1 MGDGVDTFFWHDP
14 WLGRV
19 PLGVRFRRLFDLA
32 VDNSCMVFHMSS
44 RGWEAGGAGWRW
56 RRRLWVW
63 KEEMLGECITL
74 LRSVSLQFNVRDTW
88 RWQPEPSAG
97 YTVSSAYLL

>member
-1 MGDGVDTFFWHDP
+1 M
-14 WLGRV
+14 
-19 PLGVRFRRLFDLA
+19 A
-32 VDNSCMVFHMSS
+32 FHMSS

-63 KEEMLGECITL
+63 EEEMLGECITL
-74 LRSVSLQFNVRDTW
+74 LHSVSLQFNVIDTW

-97 YTVSSAYLL
+97 SYIDQLLDKVKHCSLWWLKASNAIFVYGYTSWWSNP